1 MNKLIVNGKNKLYGK
16 VDVKSAK
23 NAMLPLIAAC
33 VLLDFEVGF
42 LNCSKV
48 GDVMVMLD
56 IIKCLGGKYRFEEDT
71 LFVDCSSLYIPEL
84 PCELSKKIR
93 ASVFLLGPL
102 IARFRKVSAVTPGG
116 CNFGDRPIDMHLDA
130 LRKLGAE
137 ISGKEHLYLRAD
149 KLEGAKIT
157 LPFPSVGV
165 TENLIMASCL
175 AEGETVILNAAK
187 EPEIICL
194 CSFLNRLGA
203 KITGAGSYKIV
214 IQGVKKLTK
223 KITYFKPIS
232 DRIEVGT
239 YLLATLNTGGEIEI
253 NGANFI
259 HNVAFIK
266 KIYNNACKIAFE
278 SDKIYLK
285 CCGVGNGLGL
295 VKTAPYPS
303 FPTDLQSPLLAY
315 ACSLNGKTVIEEGVF
330 KNRFSIVNE
339 LKKMGAM
346 IEVLGTKAIVSG
358 TNFLTGAILN
368 ACDLR
373 SGAGLII
380 AALGAE
386 GVSEIV
392 GVDVIERGYFEIDK
406 KLKLL
411 GADVSKG

>member
-1 MNKLIVNGKNKLYGK
+1 MNKLIINGKNKLYGK

-23 NAMLPLIAAC
+23 NAMLPLIASC

-42 LNCSKV
+42 LNCPNI
-48 GDVMVMLD
+48 GDISVMLD
-56 IIKCLGGKYRFEEDT
+56 IIKCLGGKYRYEGDT

-102 IARFRKVSAVTPGG
+102 LARFRKVSAVTPGG
-116 CNFGDRPIDMHLDA
+116 CDFGERPIGMHLDS
-130 LRKLGAE
+130 LKKLGAE

-149 KLEGAKIT
+149 KLEGAKVV

-165 TENLIMASCL
+165 TENLIMAGCL
-175 AEGETVILNAAK
+175 ADGETIIVNAAR
-187 EPEIICL
+187 EPEIVCL
-194 CSFLNRLGA
+194 ASFLNRLGA
-203 KITGAGSYKIV
+203 KISGAGTSKIV
-214 IQGVKKLTK
+214 ISGVKKLTK
-223 KITYFKPIS
+223 KIAYFKPIT

-239 YLLATLNTGGEIEI
+239 FRLATLNTGGEVEI
-253 NGANFI
+253 SGANFL
-259 HNVAFIK
+259 HNIALIK
-266 KIYNNACKIAFE
+266 KIYNNTCKITFE

-285 CCGVGNGLGL
+285 CCGVGNGLGFI
-295 VKTAPYPS
+295 KTAPYPA

-339 LKKMGAM
+339 LRKMNADITVDGSRATVIGNNRLKGA
-346 IEVLGTKAIVSG
+346 V
-358 TNFLTGAILN
+358 LN
-368 ACDLR
+368 ATDLR

-380 AALGAE
+380 SALGAD

-392 GVDVIERGYFEIDK
+392 GLDVIERGYLGIDK
-406 KLKLL
+406 KLRLL
-411 GADVSKG
+411 GADVTKG